1 MAPKTQIIE
10 SPTMKFTQ
18 RELQV
23 VAGAPSFRQVEDGAT
38 FLPVTGTLSKCPGQ
52 FLEAGER
59 LSYGF
64 EKGGHQLAITRKG
77 SRTMVCRL
85 PAVERIDRLEEA
97 IYWLLSAVTLTY
109 LLLELMGH

>member
-1 MAPKTQIIE
+1 
-10 SPTMKFTQ
+10 MKFTQ

-23 VAGAPSFRQVEDGAT
+23 VAGAPSVRQVEDGAT

-77 SRTMVCRL
+77 SRDDGLPITCRR
-85 PAVERIDRLEEA
+85 ADRSPRGGH
-97 IYWLLSAVTLTY
+97 LLAAFGGNADLSSS
-109 LLLELMGH
+109 

>member
-1 MAPKTQIIE
+1 MAPKTQKIE

-23 VAGAPSFRQVEDGAT
+23 VAGAPPVRQVEDGAT
-38 FLPVTGTLSKCPGQ
+38 FLPVTGALSKCPRQ
-52 FLEAGER
+52 FFEAGER
-59 LSYGF
+59 LPYGF

-77 SRTMVCRL
+77 GETMFRRL
-85 PAVERIDRLEEA
+85 PPVERIDRLEES

-109 LLLELMGH
+109 LLLELIGH

>member
-1 MAPKTQIIE
+1 
-10 SPTMKFTQ
+10 
-18 RELQV
+18 
-23 VAGAPSFRQVEDGAT
+23 
-38 FLPVTGTLSKCPGQ
+38 LSKCPGQ

-109 LLLELMGH
+109 LLLELMGHCGQDMRMTRSGKFSKWVLGVQRERVSFPSSC